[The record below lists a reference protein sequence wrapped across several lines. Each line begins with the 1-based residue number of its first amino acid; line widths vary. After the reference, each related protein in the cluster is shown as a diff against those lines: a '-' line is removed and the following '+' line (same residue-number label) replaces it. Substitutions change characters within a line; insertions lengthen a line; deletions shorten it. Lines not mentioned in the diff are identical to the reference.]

1 MDLWE
6 VGWEGM
12 DWIALV
18 LDWYRWWVLVNVV
31 MKLRVPKD
39 AGNFLTSRGPVSFS
53 GRTVSHGVR

>member
-1 MDLWE
+1 
-6 VGWEGM
+6 M